1 MIAFDDSICNCQIDQ
16 KIMISFSI
24 SGSVKVAIIYMYDFN
39 CYIWSVILIA
49 ISLGIISNMVLI
61 STLVGIISNV
71 VLIATLIGIISCRGK
86 PVDSGGS
93 TVGEFA
99 T

>member
-1 MIAFDDSICNCQIDQ
+1 MIAFDEAIRNCQIDQ
-16 KIMISFSI
+16 KIMFSFSI
-24 SGSVKVAIIYMYDFN
+24 SCSVKVAIVYMYYFD
-39 CYIWSVILIA
+39 CDIWSVILIA
-49 ISLGIISNMVLI
+49 ISLGIISNVVLI
-61 STLVGIISNV
+61 ATLIGIISNV

>member
-1 MIAFDDSICNCQIDQ
+1 MF
-16 KIMISFSI
+16 SFSI
-24 SGSVKVAIIYMYDFN
+24 FCSVKVAFYMYDFD
-39 CYIWSVILIA
+39 CDIWSVISIA

>member
-1 MIAFDDSICNCQIDQ
+1 MIAFDDAICNCQIDQ
-16 KIMISFSI
+16 KNMFSFSI
-24 SGSVKVAIIYMYDFN
+24 FCSLKVAFYMYGFD
-39 CYIWSVILIA
+39 CDIWSVTLIA
-49 ISLGIISNMVLI
+49 ISLGIISIVVLI
-61 STLVGIISNV
+61 ATLIGIISNV
-71 VLIATLIGIISCRGK
+71 VLITTLIGIISCRGK

>member
-1 MIAFDDSICNCQIDQ
+1 MCHVPFLISAILNILKLAF
-16 KIMISFSI
+16 
-24 SGSVKVAIIYMYDFN
+24 IYMYDFD
-39 CYIWSVILIA
+39 CDIWSVISIA
-49 ISLGIISNMVLI
+49 ISL
-61 STLVGIISNV
+61 GIISNV

>member
-1 MIAFDDSICNCQIDQ
+1 MIAFDDAICNCQIDQ
-16 KIMISFSI
+16 KVMFSFSI
-24 SGSVKVAIIYMYDFN
+24 SCSVKVAFIYMYDFD
-39 CYIWSVILIA
+39 CDIWSVISIA
-49 ISLGIISNMVLI
+49 ISL
-61 STLVGIISNV
+61 GIISNV
-71 VLIATLIGIISCRGK
+71 VLIATLISIISCRGK

>member
-1 MIAFDDSICNCQIDQ
+1 MF
-16 KIMISFSI
+16 SFSI
-24 SGSVKVAIIYMYDFN
+24 FCSVKVAFYMYDFD
-39 CYIWSVILIA
+39 CDIWSVISIVVLIA
-49 ISLGIISNMVLI
+49 TLI
-61 STLVGIISNV
+61 GIISNV
-71 VLIATLIGIISCRGK
+71 VLITTLIGIISCRGK